1 MNTTKSIALRAA
13 ALVGVLSALPLS
25 GQAWGGGR
33 GGPHGAGPGM
43 MGMGPPP
50 VMHVIRKLDL
60 QGAQREQV
68 FAILDRYQPSLRKLM
83 FSLGD
88 GRDALN
94 GILVTGGLDAT
105 RVEQDATAQG
115 QAAHDLYVTTARMLS
130 EIGAVLTPEQRA
142 RLERGSDRAGPRE
155 PR

>member
-1 MNTTKSIALRAA
+1 MKTTKSIALRAA
-13 ALVGVLSALPLS
+13 ALVGVLSALPMS

-33 GGPHGAGPGM
+33 GGSQGHGPGM

-60 QGAQREQV
+60 QGAQRDQV

-88 GRDALN
+88 GREALN
-94 GILVTGGLDAT
+94 GILVAGSFDAT
-105 RVEQDATAQG
+105 RVEQDAAAQG

-130 EIGAVLTPEQRA
+130 EISAVLTPEQRA
-142 RLERGSDRAGPRE
+142 RLERGPIRAGADE